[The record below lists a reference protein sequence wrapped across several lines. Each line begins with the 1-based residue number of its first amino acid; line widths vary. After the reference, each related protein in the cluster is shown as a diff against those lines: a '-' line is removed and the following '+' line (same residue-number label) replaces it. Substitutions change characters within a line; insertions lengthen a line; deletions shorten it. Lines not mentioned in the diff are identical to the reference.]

1 MTCPDVR
8 KPFQTEI
15 SCILSNSNLINKKLD
30 DPQPVQQPGEV
41 RVDEAE
47 AARQDQLQREAA
59 RHRESQACLVEA
71 TTGASRPTR
80 PPLPVPHLHMS
91 CQIFPAS

>member
-1 MTCPDVR
+1 ILQKYDRSGRQET
-8 KPFQTEI
+8 
-15 SCILSNSNLINKKLD
+15 ILSNSSLINKKLD
-30 DPQPVQQPGEV
+30 DPRPVRQPGEV
-41 RVDEAE
+41 RVDEAK

-80 PPLPVPHLHMS
+80 PPLPVPHLHIS